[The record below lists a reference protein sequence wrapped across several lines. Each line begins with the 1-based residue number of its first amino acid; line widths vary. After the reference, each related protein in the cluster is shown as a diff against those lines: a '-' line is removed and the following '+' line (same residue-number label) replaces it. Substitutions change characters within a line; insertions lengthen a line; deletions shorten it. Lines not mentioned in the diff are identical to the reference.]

1 MDLSIGVGY
10 DSNFDVVEK
19 AMMSLMDD
27 KRIYQEPAPVFHV
40 VSYGDSA
47 INVRVRLYADY
58 DDLFQLGWDLNR
70 RLKPALTQPR
80 LKSLSSAG
88 GASRQSG

>member
-1 MDLSIGVGY
+1 MI
-10 DSNFDVVEK
+10 
-19 AMMSLMDD
+19 
-27 KRIYQEPAPVFHV
+27 RIYQDPAPVFHV

-70 RLKPALTQPR
+70 RLKLHLTQPR
-80 LKSLSSAG
+80 LKSLSL
-88 GASRQSG
+88 SGWFIMSIKLINRPSQLYHHAT